1 MPKIRE
7 CGVISRRSGTAP
19 GNRGG
24 NPHIADAVSAWR
36 LRRHPLA
43 RLADM
48 AYDTELADR
57 IRFLIGTGPG
67 LTEKKMFGGLAFL
80 IDGNMAISASGKGGA
95 LIRVDPA
102 DCDTLA
108 ETATVTVAIMG
119 GREMRGWLRVSSDAL
134 ETDEQLTQWVSRA
147 VSYARS
153 LPSKR

>member
-1 MPKIRE
+1 
-7 CGVISRRSGTAP
+7 VIGRARTLADQAMIGAPP
-19 GNRGG
+19 GNRG
-24 NPHIADAVSAWR
+24 SAPRTWLPAGR
-36 LRRHPLA
+36 PRQWVLA

-80 IDGNMAISASGKGGA
+80 IGGNMAISASGQGGA

-102 DCDTLA
+102 DCRALT
-108 ETATVTVAIMG
+108 ETTTATIAVMG
-119 GREMRGWLRVSSDAL
+119 GREMRGWLRVRSDDL
-134 ETDEQLTQWVSRA
+134 ETDEQLTEWVNRA

-153 LPSKR
+153 LPPKR